1 MYGEGKIK
9 GYLRLALS
17 ASRADQLEAVIMAED
32 SRLTRF
38 ANSYIHQNVCE
49 SNVLLSIR
57 AVIGKKIGVAS
68 TNILTPEAIKRTVD
82 QACRI
87 ADIQKENPDFVS
99 LPEPAKAQAGRW
111 DLLVPRTEKYTAR
124 ERALA
129 VKIICDR
136 ANKFGA
142 RAYGAFSTGV
152 AELGI
157 ANSLGIMQYNCSSDA
172 NINTVVMTETG
183 SGYGQGA
190 SRDVAKISIKQ
201 IAESAVKKAVESQHP
216 TELKPGVYPVV
227 MEDMAVITLLEFLN
241 YTGFSAMAVQ
251 EGRSF
256 MGLNMGK
263 KIVSPK
269 VTIVDDPRN
278 NRGFAFPFDFEGV
291 PKQKVP
297 LIEKGVARNVV
308 YDSFTANKARQ
319 KNTGHALPAPA
330 YYPMAAN
337 LEMKGGDSSLEKMIA
352 STERGVYITRFHYC
366 NLIDPMQVS
375 ITGMTR
381 DGTFLIEKGK
391 ITKPVKNLRF
401 TESVLKAL
409 SNVSAVSRQTALVT
423 EGGGYGHRFA
433 AGTLVPA
440 LKLDK
445 FNFTG
450 KTDF

>member
-1 MYGEGKIK
+1 MLGENTIREITGQV
-9 GYLRLALS
+9 LALS
-17 ASRADQLEAVIMAED
+17 KADQTEVIVSATE
-32 SRLTRF
+32 SALTRF
-38 ANSYIHQNVCE
+38 ANSYIHQNVSE
-49 SNVLLSIR
+49 SNVLLSVR

-68 TNILTPEAIKRTVD
+68 TNILTAEAIKQTVA
-82 QACRI
+82 QACQI
-87 ADIQKENPDFVS
+87 AAIQKDNPDFVS
-99 LPEPAKAQAGRW
+99 LPHPLKSKPEAW
-111 DLLVPRTEKYTAR
+111 NLLVPRTDEYTAR

-142 RAYGAFSTGV
+142 KAYGAFSTGV
-152 AELGI
+152 AELGV
-157 ANSLGIMQYNCSSDA
+157 ANSLGIIQYNCSSDA

-190 SRDVAKISIKQ
+190 ARNVDQINIKQ
-201 IAESAVKKAVESQHP
+201 IAGSAVKKAVESQHP
-216 TELKPGVYPVV
+216 IELKPGIYPVV
-227 MEDMAVITLLEFLN
+227 MEDMAVITILEFLN

-278 NRGFAFPFDFEGV
+278 NNGFAFPFDFEGV
-291 PKQKVP
+291 PKQKVV

-308 YDSFTANKARQ
+308 YDSFTANKAKQ
-319 KNTGHALPAPA
+319 KNTGHAMPVPA
-330 YYPMAAN
+330 YYPMAGN

-381 DGTFLIEKGK
+381 DGTFLIENGK

-401 TESVLKAL
+401 TESVLKAF
-409 SNVSAVSRQTALVT
+409 SHVSAVSKKTSLVT
-423 EGGGYGHRFA
+423 EVEGYGHRFA
-433 AGTLVPA
+433 VGRLVPA
-440 LKLDK
+440 IKIDK